1 MNVPTPTHPMPPELP
16 EVPEGIKPAPP
27 RPRWHPGVA
36 VAGLVGT
43 YLVAAVVSGL
53 VLALGGDL
61 DDPPPAANA
70 IALLV
75 QDALVIAGAFVLAGL
90 AGRPRPSDFGLRP
103 PRSWGSAF
111 GWMLLVYAAFFA
123 FTIVWL
129 LALGADQ
136 GEDLP
141 EELGA
146 EDSTAAAIA
155 IGAVVTIAAPI
166 AEEIFFRGYL
176 FTALRNW
183 RGLWPAML
191 LSGALFAAPHVGSS
205 ATEFLVPLAVLGAG
219 LCFLYAKTGSLYP
232 PIALHCVNNSIAFGA
247 ALGWDWQIPVL
258 MASSLA
264 VITLLLAAVPRR

>member
-1 MNVPTPTHPMPPELP
+1 MSVPTPTHPAPPELP
-16 EVPEGIKPAPP
+16 EVPEGIEPAPP

-43 YLVAAVVSGL
+43 YLVAAVISGL

-70 IALLV
+70 VALLV
-75 QDALVIAGAFVLAGL
+75 QDALVILGALVFANL

-111 GWMLLVYAAFFA
+111 GWTLLVYVAFFA

-176 FTALRNW
+176 FGALRNW
-183 RGLWPAML
+183 RGLWPAAL
-191 LSGALFAAPHVGSS
+191 LSGALFAGVHAGSS
-205 ATEFLVPLAVLGAG
+205 ANEFLLPLAVLGAG
-219 LCFLYAKTGSLYP
+219 LCILYAKTGSLYP
-232 PIALHCVNNSIAFGA
+232 PIMLHCFNNSLAYGT
-247 ALGWDWQIPVL
+247 ALGWGWQIPVL
-258 MASSLA
+258 MAASLA